1 MAKEK
6 MLEPNVV
13 VKNLIDEYQLP
24 VNQVASDLKLS
35 PSAIRQIISG
45 RTKITTQVAL
55 RLAKYFNMTPE
66 YWINIQN
73 QYDLSVAQKDSELS
87 GIIKNIQ
94 KAKKPAA
101 KAKSKEPAK
110 VAGKAKA
117 SAKPKAAPKPAKAAK
132 EPAPKTAK
140 PRKAVKK

>member
-6 MLEPNVV
+6 TLEPSVV

-35 PSAIRQIISG
+35 PSAIRQLISG

-66 YWINIQN
+66 YWINVQN

-87 GIIKNIQ
+87 GIIKSIP

-101 KAKSKEPAK
+101 GAKKKEPVKAVGKPKTAVKPAK
-110 VAGKAKA
+110 V
-117 SAKPKAAPKPAKAAK
+117 SKAAK
-132 EPAPKTAK
+132 EPTLKTAK